1 MFTKKS
7 LFAGSRPSGKGWRW
21 QMTSFVNGHQ
31 QSTVNSQGGEKAG
44 VNVLKK
50 PNQLQK
56 KKGKKSSQQ
65 FDYIHFH

>member
-1 MFTKKS
+1 
-7 LFAGSRPSGKGWRW
+7 
-21 QMTSFVNGHQ
+21 MTNDIFCKWA
-31 QSTVNSQGGEKAG
+31 STVNSQGGEKAG